1 MLGKLQQ
8 AVAAGRLAADS
19 LPGGRGLMLSRPA
32 AGWTQVA
39 DRLQD
44 LLTPLE
50 LQETRVLTGERP
62 SPDADGHERVMQA
75 DRFCGE
81 VRGLWLSELLDE
93 ARLTAWFQPIV
104 DRDRLAFGHE
114 ALARGLSHDGGVI
127 APQAMLEAAATP
139 QLLARF
145 DRLARLTAAGAADRA
160 GLPGHLFV
168 NFVPSTI
175 YDPEQCL
182 RSTVAAMTRLDLD
195 PEAVVFEVVESY
207 CIDDMAHLKRIF
219 DRYRAHGFGVAL
231 DDFGAGYATL
241 EALVHLR
248 PDFVKI
254 DKEMARRC
262 RDDDFCRRLVGE
274 IVRLAHEEGI
284 KVIAEGIEDRAGFD
298 LLREIGADLFQ
309 GYLFG
314 RPAPLPAAGPAR
326 ATDDQPSRPV
336 AGGRLSATDRRTS
349 VTPMS
354 GA

>member
-1 MLGKLQQ
+1 
-8 AVAAGRLAADS
+8 
-19 LPGGRGLMLSRPA
+19 
-32 AGWTQVA
+32 VA